1 MLLFLQ
7 VWSRINYKFDLM
19 YSKRAFAHWFL
30 SEGMDEQEF
39 IDARED
45 LASLEKDYE
54 ECGRDSGVSAPD
66 ERVNGRGRGGE
77 YSGGEEETTPTPTEG
92 LDPFMIGTTA
102 EPGPEPDLPLFNLD

>member
-1 MLLFLQ
+1 
-7 VWSRINYKFDLM
+7 M

-54 ECGRDSGVSAPD
+54 ECGVDSFNDNPYEVEMQGFDEGGSRSSSSQLNTTRSTPKTRITPSPRRTPAPAKA
-66 ERVNGRGRGGE
+66 
-77 YSGGEEETTPTPTEG
+77 T
-92 LDPFMIGTTA
+92 
-102 EPGPEPDLPLFNLD
+102 